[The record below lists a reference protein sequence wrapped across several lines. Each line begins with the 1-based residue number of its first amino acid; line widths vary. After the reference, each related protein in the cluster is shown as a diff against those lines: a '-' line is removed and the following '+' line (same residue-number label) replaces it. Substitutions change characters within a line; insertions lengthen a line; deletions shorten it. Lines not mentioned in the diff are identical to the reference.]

1 MILSAY
7 AQDAAPAGGG
17 LTANIVMLVFIAA
30 VFYFL
35 LIRPQQ
41 KRARQH
47 REMLAALAVGDEIV
61 TAGGILGSVQKL
73 GDTHIE
79 IDLGGGKIALLQKGS
94 VQSLL
99 PKGTI
104 EAL

>member
-1 MILSAY
+1 MILPAY

-17 LTANIVMLVFIAA
+17 FATNIIMLVFIAA

-47 REMLAALAVGDEIV
+47 REMLGALAVGDEVV
-61 TAGGILGSVQKL
+61 TSGGILGAVRKI
-73 GDTHIE
+73 GDTHVE
-79 IDLGGGKIALLQKGS
+79 IDLGGNKIALLQKGS
-94 VQSLL
+94 VQALL

-104 EAL
+104 ENL